1 MRHKEFV
8 MLRQSSAAL
17 GLAAL
22 LGSALSAQALADTRV
37 PYTLE
42 IENATAKVGEPTAVR
57 ATITLPEGV
66 KLTSVYRHRL
76 IDLSVLEDHGVEFD
90 DEVVIGTVEDGKLVF
105 DVGVTPTEPGPHPIN
120 GLMRVSFI
128 TGNKP
133 ESKSIP
139 LIATVTG
146 TE

>member
-1 MRHKEFV
+1 M
-8 MLRQSSAAL
+8 

-22 LGSALSAQALADTRV
+22 IALAPVGPSFADSRV
-37 PYTLE
+37 SFALE
-42 IENATAKVGEPTAVR
+42 VENATAKVGEPTAVR
-57 ATITLPEGV
+57 AVIIPPDGATLA
-66 KLTSVYRHRL
+66 SVYRHRL
-76 IDLSVLEDHGVEFD
+76 IDLSAFEDRGVEFD
-90 DEVVIGTVEDGKLVF
+90 DEMVIGTVEPDGKLVF
-105 DVGVTPTEPGPHPIN
+105 EVGVTPTEPGAHPIN

-128 TGNKP
+128 NGNKS

>member
-1 MRHKEFV
+1 
-8 MLRQSSAAL
+8 MLRPTLAGL

-22 LGSALSAQALADTRV
+22 IGIAAGPGFADSRV
-37 PYTLE
+37 PFALE
-42 IENATAKVGEPTAVR
+42 AENATAKVGEPTAVR
-57 ATITLPEGV
+57 AIVVPPEGI
-66 KLTSVYRHRL
+66 KLTRVYRHR
-76 IDLSVLEDHGVEFD
+76 IVDLSSFEDRGVEFD
-90 DEVVIGTVEDGKLVF
+90 DEVVIGTVTGDGKLVF
-105 DVGVTPTEPGPHPIN
+105 EVGVTPTEPGAHPIN

-128 TGNKP
+128 NGDTS

>member
-1 MRHKEFV
+1 
-8 MLRQSSAAL
+8 MLRPTLAAL

-22 LGSALSAQALADTRV
+22 IGIAPGGPSLADSRV
-37 PYTLE
+37 PFALE
-42 IENATAKVGEPTAVR
+42 VENATAKVGEPTAVR
-57 ATITLPEGV
+57 ATIVPPEGM
-66 KLTSVYRHRL
+66 KLSSVYRHRL
-76 IDLSVLEDHGVEFD
+76 IDLSAFEDRGVEFD
-90 DEVVIGTVEDGKLVF
+90 DEVVIGTVEPDGKLVF
-105 DVGVTPTEPGPHPIN
+105 EVGVTPTEPGAHPIN

-128 TGNKP
+128 NGNKS

>member
-1 MRHKEFV
+1 V
-8 MLRQSSAAL
+8 

-22 LGSALSAQALADTRV
+22 ICLAGGPSFADSRV
-37 PYTLE
+37 PFVLE
-42 IENATAKVGEPTAVR
+42 VENATAKVGEPTAVR
-57 ATITLPEGV
+57 AIVIPPEGI

-76 IDLSVLEDHGVEFD
+76 IDLSAFENRGVEFD
-90 DEVVIGTVEDGKLVF
+90 EEVVIGTVEDDGSLVF
-105 DVGVTPTEPGPHPIN
+105 EVGVTPTEAGAHAIN

-128 TGNKP
+128 NGNKS

>member
-1 MRHKEFV
+1 
-8 MLRQSSAAL
+8 MLRPSLAAL

-22 LGSALSAQALADTRV
+22 VGAAPGGPSFADSRV
-37 PYTLE
+37 PFALE
-42 IENATAKVGEPTAVR
+42 VENATAQVGQPTAVR
-57 ATITLPEGV
+57 ATIIPPEGM

-76 IDLSVLEDHGVEFD
+76 IDLSAFEDRGVRFD
-90 DEVVIGTVEDGKLVF
+90 DEVVIGTVEPDGKLVF
-105 DVGVTPTEPGPHPIN
+105 EVGVTPTEPGAHAIN

-128 TGNKP
+128 NGDRS

>member
-1 MRHKEFV
+1 
-8 MLRQSSAAL
+8 MLRPTLAAL
-17 GLAAL
+17 GLAAVV
-22 LGSALSAQALADTRV
+22 GIAPSGPGFADSRV
-37 PYTLE
+37 PFALE
-42 IENATAKVGEPTAVR
+42 VENATSKVGEPAVVR
-57 ATITLPEGV
+57 ATIIPPEGM

-76 IDLSVLEDHGVEFD
+76 TDLSAFEDRGVQFA
-90 DEVVIGTVEDGKLVF
+90 DEVVIGTVQDDGRLVF
-105 DVGVTPTEPGPHPIN
+105 EVGVTPTEPGAHPIN

-128 TGNKP
+128 NGNKS

>member
-1 MRHKEFV
+1 
-8 MLRQSSAAL
+8 MLRPTLAAV

-22 LGSALSAQALADTRV
+22 TGLAPGGPSFADSRV
-37 PYTLE
+37 PFALKV
-42 IENATAKVGEPTAVR
+42 ENATAKVGEPTAVR
-57 ATITLPEGV
+57 AIVIPPEGI

-76 IDLSVLEDHGVEFD
+76 IDLSAFENRGVEFD
-90 DEVVIGTVEDGKLVF
+90 EEVVIGTVEDDGSLVF
-105 DVGVTPTEPGPHPIN
+105 EVGVTPTEAGAHAIN

-128 TGNKP
+128 NGNKS

>member
-1 MRHKEFV
+1 
-8 MLRQSSAAL
+8 MLRSTLAAV

-22 LGSALSAQALADTRV
+22 IGLAGGPGFADSRV
-37 PYTLE
+37 PFALE
-42 IENATAKVGEPTAVR
+42 VENATAKVGEPAVVR
-57 ATITLPEGV
+57 ATIIPPEGM

-76 IDLSVLEDHGVEFD
+76 IELSAFEDRGVKFD
-90 DEVVIGTVEDGKLVF
+90 DEVVIGTVQDGKLMF
-105 DVGVTPTEPGPHPIN
+105 EVGVTPTEPGAHPIN

-128 TGNKP
+128 NGNKS

-139 LIATVTG
+139 LMATVTG

>member
-1 MRHKEFV
+1 MRHRWV
-8 MLRQSSAAL
+8 SAL

-22 LGSALSAQALADTRV
+22 VGAGASAAGFADSRV
-37 PYTLE
+37 PYALE
-42 IENATAKVGEPTAVR
+42 VENATARVGEPAAVR
-57 ATITLPEGV
+57 ATITPPEGV

-76 IDLSVLEDHGVEFD
+76 IDLSVLDDHGVEFE
-90 DEVVIGTVEDGKLVF
+90 DEVVIGTVQDDGRLVF
-105 DVGVTPTEPGPHPIN
+105 VVNLTPTEPGAHPIN

-128 TGNKP
+128 NGNKS

>member
-1 MRHKEFV
+1 
-8 MLRQSSAAL
+8 MLRPTLAGV

-22 LGSALSAQALADTRV
+22 IGIAGGPAHADSRV
-37 PYTLE
+37 PFALKV
-42 IENATAKVGEPTAVR
+42 ENATAKVGEPAVVR
-57 ATITLPEGV
+57 AIIIPPEGM

-76 IDLSVLEDHGVEFD
+76 IDLSAFEHRGVQFAD
-90 DEVVIGTVEDGKLVF
+90 DVVIGTVEPDGKLVF
-105 DVGVTPTEPGPHPIN
+105 EVGVTPTEPGAHPIN

-128 TGNKP
+128 NGNKS

>member
-1 MRHKEFV
+1 
-8 MLRQSSAAL
+8 MLRPSLAAV

-22 LGSALSAQALADTRV
+22 VAVATSGPGIADSRV

-42 IENATAKVGEPTAVR
+42 VEDATAKVGQPTAVR
-57 ATITLPEGV
+57 ATIVPPEGM

-76 IDLSVLEDHGVEFD
+76 IELSVYEDRGVEFD
-90 DEVVIGTVEDGKLVF
+90 DEVVIGTVSDDGTLVF
-105 DVGVTPTEPGPHPIN
+105 EVGVVPTEPGAHPIN

-128 TGNKP
+128 NGNKS